1 MVRNLSSSEQTKR
14 QFSDSEECR
23 ICTDGSSRVTIPK
36 GAGLPNVDTLL
47 YIQKGKDS
55 LCNVTIASQEL
66 CAQEHTEDRPVA
78 AFISICP
85 NLFKYPRRY
94 QTDVMVHE
102 VCHALGVSIYVYPYL
117 RKEDGTPQ
125 TPRDPE
131 TNLPNLGMFGK
142 DLYYSGNYTSITK
155 NESRL
160 TASGYVNESIY
171 QFTLP
176 NVVGEIMAM
185 SVGKP
190 LHISHFLL
198 AFLYDTGWYHVSDA
212 HAAAPTWGKA
222 AGEEF
227 LTKSCY
233 EYVKFKRSKNQPPT
247 PFCGWEEVN
256 APACLPDRSGY
267 GLCDIVKMRP
277 SLPLVHTVDP
287 PEINVH
293 YRKGH
298 FGGPR
303 IQFNYCPIIEQSK
316 LTKLWHRISH
326 VCNQEVAANNDNIA
340 LESFGGQSVCLD
352 HDREDPWRFH
362 SADELIDLDNYG
374 ASCHQHK
381 CTLGKGLQLVFG
393 NTTYACPVGGGSIKI
408 DVTTEK
414 GNLQGSVHCPIC
426 ETLCNETVCSPS
438 EYGDLLKESDSAN
451 KDVLHNSDAQVPTE
465 NHSEDVGHSKAMTGE
480 EVVAED
486 VAKDEESDEKQ
497 MENDAV
503 TSAPVPP
510 TLKTESDT
518 LGEQSNTDNTK
529 ENTMDTDEHK

>member
-1 MVRNLSSSEQTKR
+1 METLNPSSVRFYQ
-14 QFSDSEECR
+14 QECR
-23 ICTDGSSRVTIPK
+23 ICTDRGFKVTIPK

-47 YIQKGKDS
+47 YIEKGKDS
-55 LCNVTIASQEL
+55 VCNVTIAAQEL

-85 NLFKYPRRY
+85 NLFKYPRRF

-142 DLYYSGNYTSITK
+142 DLYYSGHPLFCNFYFSNYTSITR

-160 TASGYVNESIY
+160 TASGHVTETIY
-171 QFTLP
+171 HFTLP

-212 HAAAPTWGKA
+212 HTAAPTWGKS

-233 EYVKFKRSKNQPPT
+233 EYVKLKRSKNQPPT

-256 APACLPDRSGY
+256 VPACLPDRSGY
-267 GLCDIVKMRP
+267 GLCEIVRMKPTVP
-277 SLPLVHTVDP
+277 SVHTVDP
-287 PEINVH
+287 PETNVH
-293 YRKGH
+293 YRSHK

-303 IQFNYCPIIEQSK
+303 IQFNYCPVIEVS
-316 LTKLWHRISH
+316 
-326 VCNQEVAANNDNIA
+326 
-340 LESFGGQSVCLD
+340 
-352 HDREDPWRFH
+352 
-362 SADELIDLDNYG
+362 
-374 ASCHQHK
+374 
-381 CTLGKGLQLVFG
+381 
-393 NTTYACPVGGGSIKI
+393 
-408 DVTTEK
+408 
-414 GNLQGSVHCPIC
+414 
-426 ETLCNETVCSPS
+426 
-438 EYGDLLKESDSAN
+438 
-451 KDVLHNSDAQVPTE
+451 
-465 NHSEDVGHSKAMTGE
+465 
-480 EVVAED
+480 
-486 VAKDEESDEKQ
+486 
-497 MENDAV
+497 
-503 TSAPVPP
+503 
-510 TLKTESDT
+510 
-518 LGEQSNTDNTK
+518 
-529 ENTMDTDEHK
+529 